1 MRIIIFAMALL
12 WTGVQAKDF
21 KKETKD
27 LTEAYK
33 KCIRQLQK
41 SNYKRNGKQYF
52 VVTSSGEPA
61 MLMKGVGEQGS
72 FVGIFSTDPNDLAGL
87 KRVPIQLPQVQN
99 QVFSFKEQ
107 MKADEA
113 ISVGFSCQPTFM
125 SVMSGGDVGERKISR
140 FSMSTEPLY
149 AADHD
154 RKNTASHAIKSFV
167 VDFLKDHPEAIDDD
181 IRSTCSRLNDP
192 SINTH
197 LNRATGSSA
206 VQSST
211 SSTAQ

>member
-1 MRIIIFAMALL
+1 MLL
-12 WTGVQAKDF
+12 MSTGVQAKDF
-21 KKETKD
+21 NKETKD

-33 KCIRQLQK
+33 KCIGQLQK
-41 SNYKRNGKQYF
+41 SNYTRNGKQYF
-52 VVTSSGEPA
+52 IVLPNGDPA
-61 MLMKGVGEQGS
+61 MLMKSVGGRESYVGV
-72 FVGIFSTDPNDLAGL
+72 FSNDSNDIAGL
-87 KRVPIQLPQVQN
+87 KRVPIKLPKVQE

-125 SVMSGGDVGERKISR
+125 SVMSGGDVSERKISR

-149 AADHD
+149 VADHD

-181 IRSTCSRLNDP
+181 IRSACSRLNDP
-192 SINTH
+192 SINAH